1 MAEELQHLI
10 ERIQREAVDTGE
22 QQATQIV
29 GKAKEKAAA
38 IIKDAEANAAAI
50 LDKAEKDAEQFTV
63 RGQQALAQSA
73 RDLLITV
80 GQGVEKIFEELIV
93 RSVDDAMDDQSMR
106 DLIAR
111 VVEAYIKEGDSDQAL
126 EVVLSDDD
134 KTKLESFFRQKFAEE
149 LKAGVDVTSD
159 TRMTKGFKVRLSDKN
174 IQHDFSREAIA
185 EAVSVF
191 LRPVLAET
199 VYKIAREQG

>member
-22 QQATQIV
+22 QQAAKIV
-29 GKAKEKAAA
+29 GQAKEKAAA
-38 IIKDAEANAAAI
+38 MIKDAEAGAAAI
-50 LDKAEKDAEQFTV
+50 LEKAERDAEQFTV

-80 GQGVEKIFEELIV
+80 GQGVEKIFEELVI
-93 RSVDDAMDDQSMR
+93 RSVDNAMDDQSMQN
-106 DLIAR
+106 LIGR
-111 VVEAYIKEGDSDQAL
+111 VVEAYIKEGDSDQTL

-134 KTKLESFFRQKFAEE
+134 KTKLEAFFRQKFAEE
-149 LKAGVDVTSD
+149 LGKGVEVTSD

-185 EAVSVF
+185 EAVSAF